1 MARKFLSLLP
11 NLHTKEH
18 LFCWDLYES
27 QYETRTYIRSDI
39 YHHFVLLG
47 GTVELVCTVKNGN
60 EYPILWM
67 KLEDERKNNPVPIST
82 GNKLFFKNSRYS
94 LEFDPNAGS
103 YKLIINDVAKSDEGK
118 YQCQVV
124 TTPENVITAD
134 VDVKVK
140 TTPVMKEDAEPVVM
154 QEVNTIK
161 LHLFAHLL
169 SWYEFNS
176 KIILDFS

>member
-1 MARKFLSLLP
+1 
-11 NLHTKEH
+11 
-18 LFCWDLYES
+18 
-27 QYETRTYIRSDI
+27 
-39 YHHFVLLG
+39 
-47 GTVELVCTVKNGN
+47 
-60 EYPILWM
+60 M

-154 QEVNTIK
+154 QEVNTSQGPLEIWTEHSPQSHFLK
-161 LHLFAHLL
+161 LQL
-169 SWYEFNS
+169 
-176 KIILDFS
+176 

>member
-1 MARKFLSLLP
+1 M
-11 NLHTKEH
+11 
-18 LFCWDLYES
+18 
-27 QYETRTYIRSDI
+27 YIRSNI

-161 LHLFAHLL
+161 LHLFAHL
-169 SWYEFNS
+169 SS
-176 KIILDFS
+176 

>member
-1 MARKFLSLLP
+1 
-11 NLHTKEH
+11 
-18 LFCWDLYES
+18 
-27 QYETRTYIRSDI
+27 
-39 YHHFVLLG
+39 
-47 GTVELVCTVKNGN
+47 
-60 EYPILWM
+60 M

-94 LEFDPNAGS
+94 LEFDPNEGS

-154 QEVNTIK
+154 QEVNNINRSSRSRRK
-161 LHLFAHLL
+161 RGMAFNPHFIIPDLHFPNELCYGYL
-169 SWYEFNS
+169 SFFWKMERKTWYV
-176 KIILDFS
+176 LHFSE